1 VLSILTINIGA
12 ASPDRARLLLDW
24 LAARPEDLFIL
35 TETSAGPGTAYLLD
49 QFRRAGYAVIKTPD
63 SGGERGSALV
73 SRIQIRCDLTPEIAG
88 VSIPCRVSAGVLDSD
103 PKIAVL
109 GIYVPSRDRSEAKTE
124 RKRQFISSLIEA
136 HDSLPAALASRL
148 VIGGDYNVISRTHR
162 PLHPGFLPFELGLI
176 EDFRARGLADA
187 FEAISPEV
195 QAYSWIGPTGDGYR
209 YDYLHVGPALC
220 GLIGACD
227 YLHETRRRKLSDHAA
242 HTLTLRARASRL
254 IVGDPVTADASGT
267 AALF

>member
-1 VLSILTINIGA
+1 MLSIMTVNIGA
-12 ASPDRARLLLDW
+12 ASPDRARVLLNW
-24 LAARPEDLFIL
+24 LARRPEDVFIL

-63 SGGERGSALV
+63 GSGERGSAL
-73 SRIQIRCDLTPEIAG
+73 IRRVQVRRDLTREIAG

-103 PKIAVL
+103 PEIAVL
-109 GIYVPSRDRSEAKTE
+109 GMYVPSRDRSEAKTE

-136 HDSLPAALASRL
+136 HDNLPVGLASHL
-148 VIGGDYNVISRTHR
+148 VVGGDYNVIARTHR
-162 PLHPGFLPFELGLI
+162 PLHPGFLPFEFGLI
-176 EDFRARGLADA
+176 EDLRARGMADA
-187 FEAISPEV
+187 FEVISPEV
-195 QAYSWIGPTGDGYR
+195 QAYSWIGRTGDGYR

-227 YLHETRRRKLSDHAA
+227 YLQETRLRKLSDHAA
-242 HTLTLRARASRL
+242 HTLTLRVRASRL
-254 IVGDPVTADASGT
+254 VTGDPVTADASGT